1 MTLYDHLSMPKEYAV
16 EKPIDK
22 KELLYPAFSDQQNEV
37 LFNSVNEAVL
47 KYRIGTT
54 TVFDVVEVSVNEYQ
68 YFYFLP
74 LSIFS
79 DSQKPTLLVLEY
91 NGKYKLCINITESGN
106 ETIKPYFTGWI
117 DPANLQGRM
126 ISVLEAMSFEK
137 LDLTNIEELLKVCKE
152 TIIENKAVYVTGNQ
166 IEFMVKFFVG
176 YMKRGAITK
185 IRNMV
190 KNKCTAFAY
199 QQKKGYRKG
208 FNNYYRGY
216 VYLYDLDELWNVL
229 MGEDWIWDKLQN
241 GLSKMDLICSNAM
254 RRITKKTSTILVL
267 EKILTTRILLFL
279 MFYTKAVIGKGLI
292 FSEKK
297 PINNHSKCINS
308 PVWF

>member
-74 LSIFS
+74 LSIF
-79 DSQKPTLLVLEY
+79 QTVKKPTLLVLEY

-229 MGEDWIWDKLQN
+229 MGEDWIWDKLQKCPFQN
-241 GLSKMDLICSNAM
+241 GLDMFKRYETYHEENKYNIGFGEDIDNSDFAFSDVLYESSNWQGIDFF
-254 RRITKKTSTILVL
+254 RKETDKQS
-267 EKILTTRILLFL
+267 
-279 MFYTKAVIGKGLI
+279 
-292 FSEKK
+292 
-297 PINNHSKCINS
+297 
-308 PVWF
+308 

>member
-54 TVFDVVEVSVNEYQ
+54 TDFDVVEVSVNEYQ

-74 LSIFS
+74 LSIF
-79 DSQKPTLLVLEY
+79 QTVKKPTLLVLEY

-126 ISVLEAMSFEK
+126 ISVLDVMNFGK

-152 TIIENKAVYVTGNQ
+152 TIIENKAVYVTGNK

-199 QQKKGYRKG
+199 QQKKGYRK
-208 FNNYYRGY
+208 
-216 VYLYDLDELWNVL
+216 V
-229 MGEDWIWDKLQN
+229 
-241 GLSKMDLICSNAM
+241 
-254 RRITKKTSTILVL
+254 
-267 EKILTTRILLFL
+267 LTTTIGDMCTFTIWTSFG
-279 MFYTKAVIGKGLI
+279 MF
-292 FSEKK
+292 
-297 PINNHSKCINS
+297 
-308 PVWF
+308 